1 MSSYNRYSHHARRA
15 LSHARMLVIEYH
27 HPRVD
32 TGHLLVG
39 VMMTRGSIGYS
50 ILFDLNLNTE
60 IAQPQLQS
68 LVLPADPPPATPAN
82 DAALDTAL
90 ALAADEA
97 AWLGHHYIGTEHLL
111 LGITRTNVGNAADLL
126 LKLSVSPDQV
136 RQHVRR
142 ALDFGLTEFNL
153 QFARKNT
160 RLSELSRRVINA
172 AEQNAV
178 ALDHPSVGIIH
189 LLQVLLTEQRSII
202 PKLLIEHGL
211 TEAQLE
217 PDLKQPDENAL
228 QSIEQVMLKASDLAR
243 NFGSHYTGTE
253 HLMLALLM
261 NDAGKNLL
269 AKFDIP
275 NQKLKEAIELQLQKR
290 I

>member
-27 HPRVD
+27 HPRID

-39 VMMTRGSIGYS
+39 VMMTQGSIGHS
-50 ILFDLNLNTE
+50 ILFDLNLNTKD
-60 IAQPQLQS
+60 AQPQLQS
-68 LVLPADPPPATPAN
+68 LVLPADPPPTAPAN

-90 ALAADEA
+90 SLAADEA

-126 LKLSVSPDQV
+126 LKLCISSDQV

-142 ALDFGLTEFNL
+142 ALDYGLTEFNL
-153 QFARKNT
+153 QFARKSA

-202 PKLLIEHGL
+202 AKLLTEHGL
-211 TEAQLE
+211 TEEQLE
-217 PDLKQPDENAL
+217 PELNQPDENAL
-228 QSIEQVMLKASDLAR
+228 QSIEPVMLNASDLAR
-243 NFGSHYTGTE
+243 SFGSHYTGTE

-261 NDAGKNLL
+261 NDAGKKLL
-269 AKFDIP
+269 EKLAMP
-275 NQKLKEAIELQLQKR
+275 NTKLKQAIELQLQQR